1 MKSLKQLSARL
12 TFFSVLA
19 CLPFTACFAWETA
32 DPAMT
37 ESVTGGESVGT
48 PANTDYKINPG
59 DVLNVAVWREPDLKL
74 DILVR
79 PDGKISFPLA
89 GDVQAAG
96 NSVEEVRQLLTKQLE
111 KLIPDLVVSV
121 SILQING
128 NKVFV
133 IGQVNKPGE
142 INANPY
148 IDVMQALSIAGGANA
163 FADVNNISILR
174 GSGSQQIAI
183 PFDYSEVED
192 GEDLQQNII
201 LRAGDVIVVP

>member
-1 MKSLKQLSARL
+1 
-12 TFFSVLA
+12 
-19 CLPFTACFAWETA
+19 
-32 DPAMT
+32 
-37 ESVTGGESVGT
+37 
-48 PANTDYKINPG
+48 
-59 DVLNVAVWREPDLKL
+59 VLNVAVWREPDLKL

-89 GDVQAAG
+89 GDIQAAG

-121 SILQING
+121 SMLQING

-163 FADVNNISILR
+163 FADVDNIAILR
-174 GSGSQQIAI
+174 RSGGQQVAI
-183 PFDYSEVED
+183 PFDYSEVQD
-192 GEDLQQNII
+192 GEELQQNII
-201 LRAGDVIVVP
+201 LQAGDVIVVP